1 MRIRS
6 QSGFTA
12 VEIAVVVAVVVV
24 IGFLGYTFYNNY
36 QQKQADA
43 GESSQTADTTEAP
56 AITTADDLDKADT
69 VLNASDLEA
78 ASKNDLSEIDKDS
91 NEF

>member
-6 QSGFTA
+6 QPGFTA
-12 VEIAVVVAVVVV
+12 VEIAVVVAVVVI
-24 IGFLGYTFYNNY
+24 IGFLGYAFYNNY

-43 GESSQTADTTEAP
+43 GESSQTTNTTEAP

-69 VLNASDLEA
+69 VLNDSDLEA
-78 ASKNDLSEIDKDS
+78 TSKNDLSEIDNDL